1 MLKLLWFIL
10 NFWLELCAA
19 KYRLHVW
26 WAGPLNLADI
36 SVADFILF
44 CSAGNRIFVYFVTDS
59 CVDFK
64 ESVEL
69 MRHRGLLGCGC
80 VRLLNASA
88 PVTGSDNLAAADT
101 AHAAARASALC
112 TISTT
117 GVYVMPK
124 KVAATKWLP
133 WKQVAWKI
141 SVGWILGEKWMKS
154 NSLVS
159 ILIIRAKRWEIRLN
173 ICSKEVLALDHQAQQ
188 AAVWR
193 KKRKPRRKGKTSN

>member
-101 AHAAARASALC
+101 AHAAARQQRELQHYARPAPPAFMLC
-112 TISTT
+112 RKKLR
-117 GVYVMPK
+117 PP
-124 KVAATKWLP
+124 KVAINL
-133 WKQVAWKI
+133 AWCPTQLTDCPPI
-141 SVGWILGEKWMKS
+141 
-154 NSLVS
+154 
-159 ILIIRAKRWEIRLN
+159 
-173 ICSKEVLALDHQAQQ
+173 
-188 AAVWR
+188 
-193 KKRKPRRKGKTSN
+193 

>member
-101 AHAAARASALC
+101 AHAAAGQQRELQHYARSAPPAFMLC
-112 TISTT
+112 
-117 GVYVMPK
+117 PK
-124 KVAATKWLP
+124 KLRPPNGCLEDRLP
-133 WKQVAWKI
+133 GKSAWDE
-141 SVGWILGEKWMKS
+141 S
-154 NSLVS
+154 
-159 ILIIRAKRWEIRLN
+159 
-173 ICSKEVLALDHQAQQ
+173 
-188 AAVWR
+188 
-193 KKRKPRRKGKTSN
+193 